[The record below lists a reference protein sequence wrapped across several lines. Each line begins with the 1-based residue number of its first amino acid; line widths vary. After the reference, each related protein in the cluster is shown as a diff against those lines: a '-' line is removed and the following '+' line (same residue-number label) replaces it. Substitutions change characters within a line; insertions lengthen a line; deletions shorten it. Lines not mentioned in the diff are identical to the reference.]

1 MAFSGAKL
9 GSFISWHQEAG
20 PAAAMSAIPAYKAS
34 LAAGADGT
42 RPGRAGAAAAGPTAG
57 LCAAGRRPRTRRA
70 GLRSPAR
77 GRPGS
82 VGTPGE
88 AVAGKSMRGPLHR
101 GGPSGRLGQMHLTTP
116 GSSYQLISCGFARPD
131 AGWKRPAGGGPAPS
145 AAEGGVT
152 VRAHSPGERPARPPA
167 GGPSRFGRAHSG
179 AAIRR
184 GREEP
189 AT

>member
-1 MAFSGAKL
+1 
-9 GSFISWHQEAG
+9 
-20 PAAAMSAIPAYKAS
+20 MSAIPAYKAS
-34 LAAGADGT
+34 LA
-42 RPGRAGAAAAGPTAG
+42 AGAAAAGPTAG
-57 LCAAGRRPRTRRA
+57 LCAAGHRPRTCRA

-116 GSSYQLISCGFARPD
+116 GSSYQLIGCGFARPD

-167 GGPSRFGRAHSG
+167 GGPSHFGRAHSG

>member
-1 MAFSGAKL
+1 
-9 GSFISWHQEAG
+9 
-20 PAAAMSAIPAYKAS
+20 MSAIPAYKAS

-42 RPGRAGAAAAGPTAG
+42 RPARQRGCVRQGTDRGH
-57 LCAAGRRPRTRRA
+57 AGRGSDRR
-70 GLRSPAR
+70 REVAR
-77 GRPGS
+77 G
-82 VGTPGE
+82 
-88 AVAGKSMRGPLHR
+88 L
-101 GGPSGRLGQMHLTTP
+101 SGRREKPLPGKACEALCTAEVRPLGQMHLTTP
-116 GSSYQLISCGFARPD
+116 GSSYQLIGCGFARPD

-167 GGPSRFGRAHSG
+167 GGPSHFGRAHSG